1 MGSNGE
7 LAVDVSRTLRVRRI
21 HPHASPPKRAE
32 SGAAGYD
39 LYACGA
45 QTGRMIETGVAVE
58 IPPGWVGLVRDRSG
72 IALSGRG
79 FTVAGVI
86 DSSYRGEIKILFD
99 RDITVEDGERVAQ
112 MVIVPHFDGEVI
124 ETDMLTSTSRGDR
137 GFGSTGMKG

>member
-1 MGSNGE
+1 M
-7 LAVDVSRTLRVRRI
+7 DVSRTLRVRRI